1 MSKSNKIVWTDEILY
16 FVIKHVKNAPFVWD
30 HAHPQFA
37 FKSRKAKFWS
47 LLAAKVNSYDKFNLP
62 TPVTKG
68 KTPTINKYHFIIKR
82 ILLYSRGITEKMDKY
97 ENILFV

>member
-30 HAHPQFA
+30 HSHPQFA

-47 LLAAKVNSYDKFNLP
+47 LLAAKVNFFSGSNLT

-68 KTPTINKYHFIIKR
+68 TDYRYRNINW
-82 ILLYSRGITEKMDKY
+82 LLK
-97 ENILFV
+97 